1 MPSRRLARVGIHDCY
16 VALQYLLR
24 GEKTMAPIH
33 FTEDDRKGFRIPY
46 AWGHGSCQVI
56 IQNLIPR
63 AEETFSFALIA
74 HLGAEVTEACV
85 MDRPGS
91 VGGEVK
97 VGDRDLFQVIVAGT
111 GNGGDEEDNADASP
125 VRYPKR
131 APEVPSSPAATG
143 STERLNRDIQNAHI
157 SLLDPSTSSRSSLP
171 SSDSASG
178 SNKRAATSLE
188 ERVSKKPKITYG
200 RRRSHDDVTFT
211 SNSDDEDRPPFSTS
225 GSRNREGDLVTTRT
239 GVTSMPPPVSRYSS
253 ATQQDMQSS
262 FPSTIPNT
270 ERPSSPTAA
279 LLRTRKRAVSEIDS
293 PRIILGDEIAPSS
306 SAPAS
311 SPVKRAC
318 TASTPGDDTPS
329 GLRIDVDGGHD
340 ELSFSSTDSPISS
353 KKQTKPTTKTSSA
366 KVHELTEPDLGEL
379 IPDIPVEK
387 YQPRPSRSRSALAA
401 DDVFIPT
408 DFSKRPESLAKK
420 KTKSKRQKVAV
431 SEEPDPLAKANLR
444 GRQAKSAISSDSKD
458 LKTTPNNTAM
468 GEPRDAE
475 DRVVLENRPD
485 LGVNVLSP
493 TKSESPKKPLPK
505 KPRGRPRKGTTV
517 EESEPPSVS
526 EPIQVDKGVDQEG
539 VTTSTPA
546 PSLAKRG
553 RKRKKSSA
561 EDISSAL
568 VHEDPPS
575 GDERNECVSAT
586 EGVLREADPN
596 VRPLPEKLT
605 TLDVEVLET
614 PKPESYT
621 SSTLPKSTHSSE
633 SPSKLNTVR
642 AEEKKVLATGK
653 DSPAGYR
660 VGLSKRQRIA
670 PLLRVVRK

>member
-1 MPSRRLARVGIHDCY
+1 MPSRRLAKVGIHDCY

-33 FTEDDRKGFRIPY
+33 FTEDDRKGFRIPH

-85 MDRPGS
+85 LDRPGS

-97 VGDRDLFQVIVAGT
+97 VGDRNLFQIIVAGT
-111 GNGGDEEDNADASP
+111 GNGG
-125 VRYPKR
+125 
-131 APEVPSSPAATG
+131 
-143 STERLNRDIQNAHI
+143 ERLNRDIQNAHI

-178 SNKRAATSLE
+178 SNKRAATSLD

-211 SNSDDEDRPPFSTS
+211 SNSDDEDRSPFSTS
-225 GSRNREGDLVTTRT
+225 GSRNREGDLVTTST
-239 GVTSMPPPVSRYSS
+239 GVTSMPPPVSRSS
-253 ATQQDMQSS
+253 GATQQDMQSS
-262 FPSTIPNT
+262 CPSTIPNT

-293 PRIILGDEIAPSS
+293 PKIILGDEIAPSS

-329 GLRIDVDGGHD
+329 ELRINVDGGHD

-353 KKQTKPTTKTSSA
+353 NKQTQPTAKPSSA
-366 KVHELTEPDLGEL
+366 KVHELTEPDVGEL

-387 YQPRPSRSRSALAA
+387 YQPRSSRSRSALAA

-408 DFSKRPESLAKK
+408 DFSKRPESLANK

-431 SEEPDPLAKANLR
+431 SEESDPLAEANLR

-468 GEPRDAE
+468 EEPRDAE
-475 DRVVLENRPD
+475 DRVVLENHAD
-485 LGVNVLSP
+485 LEVNVLSP
-493 TKSESPKKPLPK
+493 TKSESSMKPLPK
-505 KPRGRPRKGTTV
+505 KPRGRPRKGVTM
-517 EESEPPSVS
+517 EESERPSVS
-526 EPIQVDKGVDQEG
+526 EPIQVDKRVDQEDCT
-539 VTTSTPA
+539 VATSTPA
-546 PSLAKRG
+546 PTLAKRG
-553 RKRKKSSA
+553 RKRKKPPA
-561 EDISSAL
+561 EEISSAF

-575 GDERNECVSAT
+575 GDERNEFVSAT

-605 TLDVEVLET
+605 TVDVEVLET

-621 SSTLPKSTHSSE
+621 SSTLLKSTHSPE

>member
-1 MPSRRLARVGIHDCY
+1 MPARR
-16 VALQYLLR
+16 
-24 GEKTMAPIH
+24 
-33 FTEDDRKGFRIPY
+33 
-46 AWGHGSCQVI
+46 I
-56 IQNLIPR
+56 IQD
-63 AEETFSFALIA
+63 S
-74 HLGAEVTEACV
+74 
-85 MDRPGS
+85 
-91 VGGEVK
+91 
-97 VGDRDLFQVIVAGT
+97 
-111 GNGGDEEDNADASP
+111 DEEDNADASP
-125 VRYPKR
+125 VRYAKR

-171 SSDSASG
+171 SSDSTSG

-200 RRRSHDDVTFT
+200 GRRSHDDVTFT
-211 SNSDDEDRPPFSTS
+211 SNSDDEDPVWPRKQARSTINTSPFSNS
-225 GSRNREGDLVTTRT
+225 GSRSELGDNVTTST
-239 GVTSMPPPVSRYSS
+239 GITCMPPPVSRSS
-253 ATQQDMQSS
+253 GATQQDMQSS
-262 FPSTIPNT
+262 CPSTVPNT

-279 LLRTRKRAVSEIDS
+279 LLRTRKRAVSEIGS

-353 KKQTKPTTKTSSA
+353 KKQTKPTTKTSLA
-366 KVHELTEPDLGEL
+366 KVHELPEPDLGEL
-379 IPDIPVEK
+379 IPDIAVEK

-431 SEEPDPLAKANLR
+431 SEESDPLAEASLR
-444 GRQAKSAISSDSKD
+444 GRPAKSAISSGSKD
-458 LKTTPNNTAM
+458 LNTTPNNTAM
-468 GEPRDAE
+468 EEPRDAE
-475 DRVVLENRPD
+475 DRVVLENRAD
-485 LGVNVLSP
+485 LGLNVLSP

-505 KPRGRPRKGTTV
+505 KPRGRPRKGATV
-517 EESEPPSVS
+517 EESERPSVS

-539 VTTSTPA
+539 VATSTPA
-546 PSLAKRG
+546 PTLAKRG
-553 RKRKKSSA
+553 RKRKKPPA
-561 EDISSAL
+561 EEISSAL

-575 GDERNECVSAT
+575 GDERNEFVFET
-586 EGVLREADPN
+586 EGVLKEADPN

-605 TLDVEVLET
+605 TVDVEVLET

-633 SPSKLNTVR
+633 SPSKVNTVR
-642 AEEKKVLATGK
+642 AEEKKILATGK